1 MKKEK
6 LISLLLVC
14 GFLFTAFSS
23 TVAQNVPVHLTC
35 PPDRWVWQISFSNN
49 SGAYY
54 QFDITGDIS
63 DNNVIGSIPPGT
75 YTIDFYS
82 NYWGLLFD
90 YGIDTPSYYHW
101 HFGENYI
108 TINNVT
114 VDGET
119 FLQIDPR

>member
-1 MKKEK
+1 MKKK
-6 LISLLLVC
+6 NLMLLVLIC
-14 GFLFTAFSS
+14 GFLFTTFSS
-23 TVAQNVPVHLTC
+23 AVAQNVPVHLTC
-35 PPDRWVWQISFSNN
+35 PPNKWVWQITFSNN

-54 QFDITGDIS
+54 QFDVTEDMS

-82 NYWGLLFD
+82 GYGGVLFD
-90 YGIDTPSYYHW
+90 YGIDTPNYYHW

-108 TINNVT
+108 TINNVP

-119 FLQIDPR
+119 FLQIDLR